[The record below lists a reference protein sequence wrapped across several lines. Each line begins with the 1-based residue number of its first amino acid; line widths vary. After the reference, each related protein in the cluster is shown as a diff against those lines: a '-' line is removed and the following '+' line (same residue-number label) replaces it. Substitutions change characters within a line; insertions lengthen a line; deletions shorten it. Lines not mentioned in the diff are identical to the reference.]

1 MQNNPSLSL
10 DVLDG
15 LLGFVPK
22 FGASPELKQLW
33 GTLAW
38 ESFSN
43 KFGLPPPDISYS
55 SPDTTEDEMS
65 GEIIYFPKTMEDL
78 ENARNGY
85 KPNAAGLR

>member
-1 MQNNPSLSL
+1 MSL

-15 LLGFVPK
+15 LLGFVQE

-43 KFGLPPPDISYS
+43 KVGLPPPDISYS
-55 SPDTTEDEMS
+55 SPETSGDEMS
-65 GEIIYFPKTMEDL
+65 EVIYFPKTDEDL
-78 ENARNGY
+78 ESARNGY
-85 KPNAAGLR
+85 KPNIAGLR

>member
-1 MQNNPSLSL
+1 M

-15 LLGFVPK
+15 LLGFVQE
-22 FGASPELKQLW
+22 FGASPELKRLW

-55 SPDTTEDEMS
+55 SPDTSGNEMS
-65 GEIIYFPKTMEDL
+65 GEVIYFPKSNKDL
-78 ENARNGY
+78 ESARNGY
-85 KPNAAGLR
+85 KPNAQGLR

>member
-1 MQNNPSLSL
+1 MQNNPSLSM

-15 LLGFVPK
+15 LLGFVQE
-22 FGASPELKQLW
+22 FGASSELKQLW

-55 SPDTTEDEMS
+55 SAESSGDEIS
-65 GEIIYFPKTMEDL
+65 EVIYFPKTDEDL
-78 ENARNGY
+78 RNARNGY
-85 KPNAAGLR
+85 KSNTAGLR